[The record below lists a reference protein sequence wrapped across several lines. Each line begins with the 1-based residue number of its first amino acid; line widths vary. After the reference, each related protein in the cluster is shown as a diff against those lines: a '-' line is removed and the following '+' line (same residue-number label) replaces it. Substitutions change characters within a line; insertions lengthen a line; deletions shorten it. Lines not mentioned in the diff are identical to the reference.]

1 MAVTS
6 TVISIVGKFVDQ
18 VTPGIDKVSSKL
30 GGLSSISTSLDGKL
44 RGLSSSFGRI
54 GTIIA
59 GGSFL
64 ALANQA
70 LQAAEALQN
79 ASIQTG
85 ISTDALQRLEF
96 AAGLS
101 GTSLQQ
107 VSSAITKMQKA
118 LVTSGEGSEQ
128 AVQTLARLGIATSDL
143 LSLAP
148 DKQFEKIAIAMA
160 DIKDPAERAT
170 AAVALFGRSGAEL
183 LPTLTAIGEGAAKIN
198 GQFAEMGGT
207 VSTDAIA
214 KVDEFGDNLDILKV
228 AIKNLSIEILA
239 LLSGPLT
246 ELSNRLTKDI
256 GMLRALAGAGGE
268 MQRLSAISS
277 GLERG
282 ATASAQSAISG
293 SLPATFLALKG
304 LFSGAET
311 GVAAVRRQIAGL
323 EQDAAAAKL
332 KAEALKEI
340 QVEASPM
347 EVPDFD
353 ALAEAATRASE
364 ARADA
369 AAKAAQ
375 ARADFERKVFN
386 ETATYAERALNTL
399 AEKTDLLRQARELNV
414 IEAKTEVARYAEI
427 IREYNDAIT
436 QGLEEVQMKGAEK
449 ITEMSAPLNE
459 MTAAQERAA
468 ESIQD
473 AFVTAFSNIDQ
484 GIGGMV
490 KGFLKAFAQIL
501 AQAAALDLANA
512 LGIGKAL
519 SGGGGGG
526 KKSFLGD
533 IVAGIFK
540 GFTGR
545 ASGGL
550 VSGAAI
556 VGEDGPEL
564 LLSGGT
570 SMVMNRRQLAF
581 GGGGGAMAYS
591 PTTNIIVQGDV
602 NRESEGRL
610 LAYIEST
617 RSKDQREMMR
627 MLERN
632 GMRNIR

>member
-1 MAVTS
+1 MAVTP

-18 VTPGIDKVSSKL
+18 VTPGIDKVSGKL
-30 GGLSSISTSLDGKL
+30 SGLGSLSTSLSGKL
-44 RGLSSSFGRI
+44 EGLGSKFQKKI
-54 GTIIA
+54 GALIA
-59 GGSFL
+59 GGALIGL
-64 ALANQA
+64 ATQA

-148 DKQFEKIAIAMA
+148 DKQFEKIAIAIA
-160 DIKDPAERAT
+160 EIKDPAERAT
-170 AAVALFGRSGAEL
+170 AAVGLFGRSGAEL

-268 MQRLSAISS
+268 MQRLAAISS

-282 ATASAQSAISG
+282 ATASAQSAVSG

-304 LFSGAET
+304 LFSSAET
-311 GVAAVRRQIAGL
+311 GVAAVRRQLAGL
-323 EQDAAAAKL
+323 DQDAIAAGL
-332 KAEALKEI
+332 RLQEI
-340 QVEASPM
+340 TVELPKM

-353 ALAEAATRASE
+353 ALEEAAARSSE

-369 AAKAAQ
+369 AVKAAQ

-449 ITEMSAPLNE
+449 ITAMSAPLNE

-519 SGGGGGG
+519 SGGGGG

-540 GFTGR
+540 GFTTR
-545 ASGGL
+545 ASGGM